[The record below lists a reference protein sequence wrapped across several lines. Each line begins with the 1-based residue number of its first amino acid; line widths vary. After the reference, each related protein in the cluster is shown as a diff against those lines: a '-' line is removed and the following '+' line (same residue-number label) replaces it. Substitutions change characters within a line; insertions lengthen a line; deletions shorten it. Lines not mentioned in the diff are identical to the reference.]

1 MEVEKIIKY
10 FLIGNL
16 YSGKIIYEM
25 TNATKPKTV
34 YEANQI
40 FTLFQNT
47 RKYAHNTK
55 INSFTVSVF
64 VDSIIMIIKT
74 EELFPIERNFEIF
87 KKIKNGVPNL
97 YEISVD
103 WNLNLYKQSLNEKIT
118 KIIYD
123 YFKDMNSSRKAL
135 NTISFKKNDLNEII
149 DEESDEYKKEND
161 NEIKKASKRNSL
173 ISNSIDMDKI
183 SLNSIKLDK
192 TILVKDKTKIQ
203 SSIKKNDN
211 KSKKISVKMI
221 DEMED
226 KTNMYKSLIQSSSLV
241 KINNGINNLNKSMK
255 DSRMAEKYANDLKK
269 IVTKI
274 TCCKKVIFFFIILI
288 IIIQVIAIP
297 LIIKFCYSF

>member
-1 MEVEKIIKY
+1 
-10 FLIGNL
+10 
-16 YSGKIIYEM
+16 
-25 TNATKPKTV
+25 
-34 YEANQI
+34 
-40 FTLFQNT
+40 
-47 RKYAHNTK
+47 
-55 INSFTVSVF
+55 
-64 VDSIIMIIKT
+64 
-74 EELFPIERNFEIF
+74 
-87 KKIKNGVPNL
+87 
-97 YEISVD
+97 
-103 WNLNLYKQSLNEKIT
+103 
-118 KIIYD
+118 
-123 YFKDMNSSRKAL
+123 
-135 NTISFKKNDLNEII
+135 
-149 DEESDEYKKEND
+149 
-161 NEIKKASKRNSL
+161 
-173 ISNSIDMDKI
+173 MDKI

-192 TILVKDKTKIQ
+192 TILVKDKTKVQ